1 MYILKILIITQNFYP
16 EIGSAANRITNLY
29 KLLLHNKNVVN
40 ILTTTPAYP
49 NKKLFYNSKYFN
61 DVNLNDSKKNRVYRI
76 KSSFPKQSKFLFLRI
91 LYFAEEFIKLRRFL
105 RSNSKKY
112 NIIYVTSPNIFLAWG
127 TLFFKEKNIKYI
139 LEIRDLWPD
148 SVNHINGI
156 KIHLIMPILKYLE
169 KQMYLSADKIII
181 NTPSFREHINNL
193 TNVNKP
199 ILYLPNGINKSE
211 VLNNKKHE
219 EFTVIYTG
227 NLGYA
232 QDVNK
237 LISIAKNLNRKCIK
251 FTAIIYGPKS
261 DYFKNEVKNLSYV
274 NIKKPMPR
282 SECLKEISKAHV
294 SLSILK
300 PSEVFLN
307 VLPGRIIDAICMGT
321 IPVANLGGYTEKIL
335 TESNIGIS
343 EKNIDTE
350 TLINNILNLKHNPN
364 KLKLMRYNTINFRN
378 DNFIWEKNIKYL
390 DYFLKDGFCDE

>member
-1 MYILKILIITQNFYP
+1 MFILKILIITQNFYP

-29 KLLLHNKNVVN
+29 KLLPLHKNDVN

-49 NKKLFYNSKYFN
+49 NKKLFNNSKFFN
-61 DVNLNDSKKNRVYRI
+61 DINLNYSKNNNVYRI

-91 LYFAEEFIKLRRFL
+91 LYFAEEFINLRRFL
-105 RSNSKKY
+105 KNHSKNH

-127 TLFFKEKNIKYI
+127 TLFFKEKNVKYI

-148 SVNHINGI
+148 SVNHINRV
-156 KIHLIMPILKYLE
+156 KIQLIMPILKYLE
-169 KQMYLSADKIII
+169 KKMYLSADKIII

-193 TNVNKP
+193 TNIDKP

-211 VLNNKKHE
+211 ILNNKKHE
-219 EFTVIYTG
+219 DFTVIYTG

-237 LISIAKNLNRKCIK
+237 LISIAKNLNKRCIN
-251 FTAIIYGPKS
+251 FIVIIYGPKS
-261 DYFKNEVKNLSYV
+261 DYFKNEVKNLEYV
-274 NIKKPMPR
+274 NIKKPMTR
-282 SECLKEISKAHV
+282 SECLSEIAKAHV
-294 SLSILK
+294 SLSVLK
-300 PSEVFLN
+300 PSEIFLN

-343 EKNIDTE
+343 KKNIDTKAI
-350 TLINNILNLKHNPN
+350 INNILNLKDNPN
-364 KLKLMRYNTINFRN
+364 KLKLMCYNAINFRN
-378 DNFIWEKNIKYL
+378 ENFIWENNIKCL